1 MILGAI
7 LAGGQARRF
16 GSDKALVELDGVRM
30 IDRIAAALA
39 GQCGDVILCGRVMEG
54 FRSVPDRPAAN
65 LGPLGGLSAA
75 LRVAADQGFA
85 QVLTVPCDVPD
96 VPGDLLAR
104 LGAGPVYAVD
114 CPVIGLW
121 PAGLADRIDAFL
133 AESYDRSLHAWAR
146 ACGAR
151 PAPALRLAN
160 INRPE
165 DLTAFLAP

>member
-16 GSDKALVELDGVRM
+16 GSDKALVYVAGKRM
-30 IDRIAAALA
+30 VDRVA
-39 GQCGDVILCGRVMEG
+39 GQLARQCDVVILCGRQLAG
-54 FRSVPDRPAAN
+54 FRSVPDRPAPD
-65 LGPLGGLSAA
+65 LGPLGGIAAA
-75 LRVAADQGFA
+75 LRVAADEGFA

-104 LGAGPVYAVD
+104 LGEAPAYARD

-121 PAGLADRIDAFL
+121 PAALADRIDAFL
-133 AESYDRSLHAWAR
+133 AESDDRSLRAWAR

-151 PAPALRLAN
+151 ATPALGLAN

-165 DLTAFLAP
+165 DLAAFLAR